1 MSKGKELQYSVNR
14 SFEKIKLPLLGNV
27 RISVYNS
34 QHERSDILFTSDY
47 DSAEARCND
56 RILTDVSDRE
66 LIKVN
71 FSVTSYSTL
80 EQKLG

>member
-56 RILTDVSDRE
+56 RILTDVSDRV
-66 LIKVN
+66 KVN